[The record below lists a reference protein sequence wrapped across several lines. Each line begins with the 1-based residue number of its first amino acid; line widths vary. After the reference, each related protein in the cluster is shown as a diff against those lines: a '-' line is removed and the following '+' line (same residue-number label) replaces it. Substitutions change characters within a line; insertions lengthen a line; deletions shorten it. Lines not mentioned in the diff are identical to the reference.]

1 MIWWFRNKELLLYSK
16 SLTILGQRH
25 QILEICLPSGYGQYK
40 VGIKYRGKLI
50 TALTNNMQAVDDYKS
65 EDGEKDGR
73 VLRRKRGYECLR
85 NEIIIKNI

>member
-1 MIWWFRNKELLLYSK
+1 M
-16 SLTILGQRH
+16 GQRH
-25 QILEICLPSGYGQYK
+25 QILEICLPSGYGHYK

-50 TALTNNMQAVDDYKS
+50 TAVTNNMQAVDDYKS